1 MKYLSMLV
9 LAILVCA
16 PVSAQRQH
24 GKRVYEKA
32 QVERVVQCEKA
43 CKCVCH
49 RTEGVKG
56 RKGVKRSHGR
66 KIDKRT
72 HGRKKDHRSDRRR
85 DGRKRQSS
93 DKRPSI
99 RSELLKKRSQ
109 RLQEMRKH
117 LAKAKKKK

>member
-1 MKYLSMLV
+1 MKYLLS
-9 LAILVCA
+9 LAILALVCA

-24 GKRVYEKA
+24 GKRVHDKA
-32 QVERVVQCEKA
+32 QVQRVAQCEKA

-56 RKGVKRSHGR
+56 RKGEKRSHGR
-66 KIDKRT
+66 KTDKRT

-99 RSELLKKRSQ
+99 RAELLKKRQ
-109 RLQEMRKH
+109 ARLQEMRKH
-117 LAKAKKKK
+117 LAKKK